1 MQVQI
6 ELFGGLKRNGQEGN
20 RFTLDLPAGL
30 TIRQL
35 LLDHLRYQEAH
46 LRFFV
51 CLLAEQPVPPET
63 VLNDGDQLKIL
74 LPVGGG

>member
-1 MQVQI
+1 MQIQV
-6 ELFGGLKRNGQEGN
+6 ELFGGLKRDGQDGN
-20 RFTLDLPAGL
+20 RFTLELPAGT
-30 TIRQL
+30 TIRAV

-63 VLNDGDQLKIL
+63 VLAEGSQLKIL